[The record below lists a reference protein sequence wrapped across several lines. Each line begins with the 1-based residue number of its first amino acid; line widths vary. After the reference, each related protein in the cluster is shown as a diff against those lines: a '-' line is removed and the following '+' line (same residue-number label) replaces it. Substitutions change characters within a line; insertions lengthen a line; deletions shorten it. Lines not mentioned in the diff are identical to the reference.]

1 MKNLIIYHNPR
12 WGKSRGSVSILEKNG
27 IDYEV
32 VEYLKNPISI
42 KELKTLGG
50 KLKLRP
56 KEFIRIKD
64 LATLELK
71 PDMENDEEMYAVIAE
86 YPKILE
92 RPIIAKGEKAVIG
105 RPPENVLKLI

>member
-1 MKNLIIYHNPR
+1 M
-12 WGKSRGSVSILEKNG
+12 SILEENG

-32 VEYLKNPISI
+32 VEYLKNPISV
-42 KELKTLGG
+42 KELKILGG

-56 KEFIRIKD
+56 KEFIRKKD
-64 LATLELK
+64 MATLGLK
-71 PDMENDEEMYAVIAE
+71 PDMENDEEMYTVIAE